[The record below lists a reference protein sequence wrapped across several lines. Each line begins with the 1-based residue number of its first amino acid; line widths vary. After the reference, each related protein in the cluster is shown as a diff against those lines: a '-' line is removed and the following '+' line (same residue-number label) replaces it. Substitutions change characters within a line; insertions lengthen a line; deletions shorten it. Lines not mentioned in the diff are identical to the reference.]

1 MSDITV
7 TIQLSPVIARAV
19 ADFTM
24 AVDDLARAVRDLIER
39 YPNVGLRL
47 PETPSSAAAPATA
60 QAEPAGD
67 PQAFLDISSQTAQP
81 ADVLNEPVAPA
92 AASSGGGIVWT
103 AERDA
108 YVTET
113 MDTEKPRGEILEA
126 VNRLP
131 GPAVASL
138 GAIYQRINV
147 LRRRFAQPQPSPS
160 HIDADVEQ
168 IRSWAAQRGLTYQ
181 AGDLGLINDKR
192 KALSLPPFQL
202 VRRARAA

>member
-1 MSDITV
+1 
-7 TIQLSPVIARAV
+7 
-19 ADFTM
+19 
-24 AVDDLARAVRDLIER
+24 
-39 YPNVGLRL
+39 
-47 PETPSSAAAPATA
+47 
-60 QAEPAGD
+60 
-67 PQAFLDISSQTAQP
+67 
-81 ADVLNEPVAPA
+81 
-92 AASSGGGIVWT
+92 
-103 AERDA
+103 
-108 YVTET
+108 